1 MNDIEP
7 GTKKLISQTIKKHIP
22 DAKILLFGSRIKG
35 DFTQNSDI
43 DIAIKCDKKIEIQ
56 LIAKIKMDLEEL
68 EINHRIDLI
77 DYNSVSKEFQKI
89 IDNSAIIID

>member
-7 GTKKLISQTIKKHIP
+7 RIKKLITQTIKKHIP
-22 DAKILLFGSRIKG
+22 DAKILIFGSRIKG

-43 DIAIKCDKKIEIQ
+43 DIAIKCDKKIEIR